1 MAYSADDNPGG
12 LVLKNLGALL
22 PIALLFVGWLAS
34 TWKKIGQQKTANRP
48 PTRAAADE
56 AERTR
61 RVQAEVRRRIAE
73 RQGAPPPAASASR
86 QAPAPP
92 MASAPRPAPSPPVSR
107 RLGGSVTEVFEPAPP
122 EAMPPAAD
130 YSAEQARQERLTQ
143 ELAAIEAGLP
153 PPIASH
159 QAYAPPP
166 ASPPPVQGWLVALRD
181 PVNVRRAIVLREV
194 LGPPVALR

>member
-1 MAYSADDNPGG
+1 MAYSSDDNPGG

-22 PIALLFVGWLAS
+22 PLALLFVGWLAS
-34 TWKKIGQQKTANRP
+34 TWKKIGQQKTARRP

-73 RQGAPPPAASASR
+73 RQGAPPPV
-86 QAPAPP
+86 
-92 MASAPRPAPSPPVSR
+92 ASAPRPEPAPPVTR
-107 RLGGSVTEVFEPAPP
+107 RLDGGVTEVFEPAPA
-122 EAMPPAAD
+122 AMPPAVD
-130 YSAEQARQERLTQ
+130 YSAEQARQERLTK

-159 QAYAPPP
+159 QAYAPAP

-181 PVNVRRAIVLREV
+181 PVNVRRAIILREV
-194 LGPPVALR
+194 LGPPVGLR